1 LHETRD
7 LKLGKI
13 NAERERIDELAKQ
26 EQIAL
31 AQVEMER
38 ISLQEDRENH

>member
-1 LHETRD
+1 MQ
-7 LKLGKI
+7 K
-13 NAERERIDELAKQ
+13 ERERIDELAKQ